1 MSLVQEASVWALVKA
16 ITLNTEPTWN
26 ICNLSSAQLF
36 SILFL
41 CCTKLSL
48 ANIKFFSW
56 QKVQYDLTQYTKL
69 LIQKFSSLMKKTR
82 IYLAYKCSHNSYL
95 IWDGWK
101 TVLLSVNP
109 LSHRKDLVA
118 LKYFNKKE
126 NILVKDEGELFA
138 YSSLMLLKCIF
149 LRLYFI
155 IKLYKDNC
163 ILKRLKGF

>member
-1 MSLVQEASVWALVKA
+1 MQSFFCT
-16 ITLNTEPTWN
+16 TL
-26 ICNLSSAQLF
+26 F
-36 SILFL
+36 YYFGL

-56 QKVQYDLTQYTKL
+56 QKVQYDLTQYTYL
-69 LIQKFSSLMKKTR
+69 LIQKFSSLIKITR

-101 TVLLSVNP
+101 TALLSVNL
-109 LSHRKDLVA
+109 LSHRKDVIA

-126 NILVKDEGELFA
+126 NISAEDEGELFA

-163 ILKRLKGF
+163 ISKRLKGF